1 MFIPEGF
8 LKMLFKPVSTI
19 LIMQNLLIVNSVKKK
34 IRSGSIRIQNLNKN
48 KNKIKVLDDFG
59 LGYVKVGRKTL
70 RN

>member
-1 MFIPEGF
+1 
-8 LKMLFKPVSTI
+8 MLFKPVSTI

-59 LGYVKVGRKTL
+59 LGYVKPIFFYI
-70 RN
+70 